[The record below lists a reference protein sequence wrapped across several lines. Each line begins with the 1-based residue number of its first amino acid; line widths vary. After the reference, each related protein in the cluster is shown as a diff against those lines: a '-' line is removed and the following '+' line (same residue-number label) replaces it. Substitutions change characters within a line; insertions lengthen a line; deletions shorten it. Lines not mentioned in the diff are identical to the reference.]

1 MESDIKKLDKI
12 FYCDYHK
19 RVEEIKKSTNK
30 LVHYTSASA
39 GLKILQNKE
48 IWMRRVSCMNDFS
61 EVQHGKDLFIDLW
74 KNTERDIIQK
84 LTSLFGDNGD
94 VFNEIMKK
102 LDDISAFDILRS
114 YITCFSEHPENED
127 KYGRLSMW
135 RGYGKGTGI
144 ALVLKKDI
152 FYSEYD
158 AIDITTSPVAYLNKD
173 DIKDKFIS
181 LVTDLEENKQK
192 IDFKNIQRDDL
203 HDFLIE
209 WLEILILSIKHPAFC
224 EEKEWRVISFEKA
237 KGIKKDII
245 KKDIIDLNGMPQP
258 VQKIP
263 LSEKLQTDGDG
274 FSVNEILDHIIIG
287 PTQYAIPI
295 YQALVEEL
303 EKLNVENAKGK
314 VIFSDIPYRG

>member
-1 MESDIKKLDKI
+1 MESDIEKLNKI

-19 RVEEIKKSTNK
+19 RMEELKKSTNK

-94 VFNEIMKK
+94 VFNEVMGELGK
-102 LDDISAFDILRS
+102 ISAFNILHS
-114 YITCFSEHPENED
+114 YITCFSEHLESED

-152 FYSEYD
+152 FYSDYD
-158 AIDITTSPVAYLNKD
+158 SLDVFTSPVAYLN
-173 DIKDKFIS
+173 
-181 LVTDLEENKQK
+181 L
-192 IDFKNIQRDDL
+192 R
-203 HDFLIE
+203 DFLIE

-224 EEKEWRVISFEKA
+224 EEKEWRVISFEGA
-237 KGIKKDII
+237 KGI

-258 VQKIP
+258 IQKIP

-303 EKLNVENAKGK
+303 EKLNVKDAKKK
-314 VIFSDIPYRG
+314 VVFSDIPYRG

>member
-1 MESDIKKLDKI
+1 
-12 FYCDYHK
+12 
-19 RVEEIKKSTNK
+19 
-30 LVHYTSASA
+30 
-39 GLKILQNKE
+39 
-48 IWMRRVSCMNDFS
+48 
-61 EVQHGKDLFIDLW
+61 
-74 KNTERDIIQK
+74 
-84 LTSLFGDNGD
+84 
-94 VFNEIMKK
+94 
-102 LDDISAFDILRS
+102 
-114 YITCFSEHPENED
+114 
-127 KYGRLSMW
+127 MW

-158 AIDITTSPVAYLNKD
+158 AIDITTSPVAYLNEA
-173 DIKDKFIS
+173 DIENKFDS
-181 LVTDLEENKQK
+181 LVENLGRNKQE
-192 IDFKNIQRDDL
+192 INFKNIPRKEIMEL
-203 HDFLIE
+203 LKR
-209 WLEILILSIKHPAFC
+209 WLEVLILSIKHPAFC

-237 KGIKKDII
+237 KGI

-303 EKLNVENAKGK
+303 EKLNVEDAKGK
-314 VIFSDIPYRG
+314 VIFSNIPYRG

>member
-1 MESDIKKLDKI
+1 MESDIEKLKKI
-12 FYCDYHK
+12 FHCDYHK
-19 RVEEIKKSTNK
+19 RMEELKKSTNK

-48 IWMRRVSCMNDFS
+48 MWMRRVSCMNDFS

-74 KNTERDIIQK
+74 KNTEKDIVQK

-94 VFNEIMKK
+94 VFNEVMGELEK
-102 LDDISAFDILRS
+102 ISAFNILHS
-114 YITCFSEHPENED
+114 YITCFSEHLESED

-224 EEKEWRVISFEKA
+224 EEKEWRVISFENA
-237 KGIKKDII
+237 KGI

-263 LSEKLQTDGDG
+263 LSEKLQTDGDE

>member
-94 VFNEIMKK
+94 VFNEVMGE

-152 FYSEYD
+152 FYSDYD
-158 AIDITTSPVAYLNKD
+158 SLDVFTSPVAYLNQEE
-173 DIKDKFIS
+173 IKDKFIS
-181 LVTDLEENKQK
+181 LATDLEENKQK
-192 IDFKNIQRDDL
+192 IDFKNIPRKEIMEL
-203 HDFLIE
+203 LKR
-209 WLEILILSIKHPAFC
+209 WLKVLILSIKHPAFR
-224 EEKEWRVISFEKA
+224 EEKEWRVISFEGA
-237 KGIKKDII
+237 KGIKKDR
-245 KKDIIDLNGMPQP
+245 IDLTGIPQP
-258 VQKIP
+258 IQKIS

-287 PTQYAIPI
+287 PTQYTIPI

>member
-94 VFNEIMKK
+94 VFNEVMGE
-102 LDDISAFDILRS
+102 LEDISEFDILRS
-114 YITCFSEHPENED
+114 YITCFSEHLESED

-203 HDFLIE
+203 HDFLME

-224 EEKEWRVISFEKA
+224 EEKEWRVISFENA
-237 KGIKKDII
+237 KGI

-263 LSEKLQTDGDG
+263 LSEKLQTDGDE

>member
-1 MESDIKKLDKI
+1 MEK
-12 FYCDYHK
+12 YRK
-19 RVEEIKKSTNK
+19 R
-30 LVHYTSASA
+30 H
-39 GLKILQNKE
+39 
-48 IWMRRVSCMNDFS
+48 
-61 EVQHGKDLFIDLW
+61 
-74 KNTERDIIQK
+74 NTERDIIQK

-94 VFNEIMKK
+94 VFNEVMGE
-102 LDDISAFDILRS
+102 LEDISEFDILRS
-114 YITCFSEHPENED
+114 YITCFSEHLESED

-224 EEKEWRVISFEKA
+224 EEKEWRVISFENA
-237 KGIKKDII
+237 KGI

-263 LSEKLQTDGDG
+263 LSEKLQTDGDE

>member
-1 MESDIKKLDKI
+1 MESDIEKLNKI
-12 FYCDYHK
+12 FHCDYHK
-19 RVEEIKKSTNK
+19 RMEELKKSTNK

-74 KNTERDIIQK
+74 KNTEKDIVQK
-84 LTSLFGDNGD
+84 LTSLFSDNGD
-94 VFNEIMKK
+94 VFNEVIGELEK
-102 LDDISAFDILRS
+102 ISAFNILHS
-114 YITCFSEHPENED
+114 YITCFSEHLESED

-152 FYSEYD
+152 FCSDYD
-158 AIDITTSPVAYLNKD
+158 SLGVCTSPVAYLNKD

-224 EEKEWRVISFEKA
+224 EEKEWRVISFENA
-237 KGIKKDII
+237 KGI

-263 LSEKLQTDGDG
+263 LSEKLQTDGDE

>member
-1 MESDIKKLDKI
+1 MESDIEKLNKI
-12 FYCDYHK
+12 FHCDYHK
-19 RVEEIKKSTNK
+19 RMEELKKSTNK

-74 KNTERDIIQK
+74 KNTEKDIVQK
-84 LTSLFGDNGD
+84 LTSLFDDNGD
-94 VFNEIMKK
+94 VFNEVIGELEK
-102 LDDISAFDILRS
+102 ISAFNILHS
-114 YITCFSEHPENED
+114 YITCFSEHLESED

-152 FYSEYD
+152 FCSDYD
-158 AIDITTSPVAYLNKD
+158 SLGVCTSPVAYLNKD

-224 EEKEWRVISFEKA
+224 EEKEWRVISFENA
-237 KGIKKDII
+237 KGI

-263 LSEKLQTDGDG
+263 LSEKLQTDGDE

>member
-1 MESDIKKLDKI
+1 MESDIEKLNEI
-12 FYCDYHK
+12 FYCDYLK
-19 RVEEIKKSTNK
+19 RMEELKKSTNK

-48 IWMRRVSCMNDFS
+48 IWMRRVLCMNDFS

-84 LTSLFGDNGD
+84 LISLFGDNGD
-94 VFNEIMKK
+94 VFNEVMGGLEK
-102 LDDISAFDILRS
+102 ISAFNILRS
-114 YITCFSEHPENED
+114 YITCFSEHLENED

-152 FYSEYD
+152 FCSDYD
-158 AIDITTSPVAYLNKD
+158 CLGVCTSPVAYLNKA

-181 LVTDLEENKQK
+181 LVTDLEENEQK

-224 EEKEWRVISFEKA
+224 EEKEWRVISFERA
-237 KGIKKDII
+237 KGI
-245 KKDIIDLNGMPQP
+245 KKDIIDLNGIPQP
-258 VQKIP
+258 IQKIP

-303 EKLNVENAKGK
+303 KKLNVKDAGEK
-314 VIFSDIPYRG
+314 VVSSDIPYRG

>member
-1 MESDIKKLDKI
+1 MESDIEKLKKI
-12 FYCDYHK
+12 FHCDYHK
-19 RVEEIKKSTNK
+19 RMEELKKSTNK

-48 IWMRRVSCMNDFS
+48 MWMRRVSCMNDFS

-74 KNTERDIIQK
+74 KNTEKNIVQK

-94 VFNEIMKK
+94 VFNEVMGELEK
-102 LDDISAFDILRS
+102 ISAFNILHS
-114 YITCFSEHPENED
+114 YITCFSEHLESED

-158 AIDITTSPVAYLNKD
+158 EIDITTSPVAYLNEA
-173 DIKDKFIS
+173 DIENKFDS
-181 LVTDLEENKQK
+181 LVENLERNKQE
-192 IDFKNIQRDDL
+192 INFKNIPREDL
-203 HDFLIE
+203 DSFLRT
-209 WLEILILSIKHPAFC
+209 WLEVLILSIKHPAFC

-237 KGIKKDII
+237 KGI

-274 FSVNEILDHIIIG
+274 FSVNEILDRIIIG

>member
-1 MESDIKKLDKI
+1 MESDIEKLNKI
-12 FYCDYHK
+12 FHCDYHK
-19 RVEEIKKSTNK
+19 RMEELKKSTNK

-74 KNTERDIIQK
+74 KNTEKDIVQK

-94 VFNEIMKK
+94 VFNEVIGELEK
-102 LDDISAFDILRS
+102 ISAFNILHS
-114 YITCFSEHPENED
+114 YITCFSEHLESED

-152 FYSEYD
+152 FCSDYD
-158 AIDITTSPVAYLNKD
+158 SLGVCTSPVAYLNKD

-224 EEKEWRVISFEKA
+224 EEKEWRVISFENA
-237 KGIKKDII
+237 KGI

-263 LSEKLQTDGDG
+263 LSEKLQTDGDE

>member
-94 VFNEIMKK
+94 VFNEVMGE
-102 LDDISAFDILRS
+102 LEDISEFDILRS
-114 YITCFSEHPENED
+114 YITCFSEHLESED

-158 AIDITTSPVAYLNKD
+158 AIDITTSPVTYLNEA
-173 DIKDKFIS
+173 DIENKFDS
-181 LVTDLEENKQK
+181 LVENLGRNKQE
-192 IDFKNIQRDDL
+192 INFKNIPREDL
-203 HDFLIE
+203 YGFLRT
-209 WLEILILSIKHPAFC
+209 WLEVLILSIKHPAFC
-224 EEKEWRVISFEKA
+224 EEKEWRVISFERA
-237 KGIKKDII
+237 KGI

-258 VQKIP
+258 IQKIP

-295 YQALVEEL
+295 CQALIEEL
-303 EKLNVENAKGK
+303 EKLNVKDAEKK
-314 VIFSDIPYRG
+314 VISSNIPYRG